1 MKRKLIISILISVSV
16 LLLSYLMGNTSSP
29 MAGEKAVLVK
39 LNNWKSFLNLNRDS
53 VPDDVLLINVAF
65 DKALTPYSED
75 DMPIGQFTITD
86 RQKLLTFLTKARK
99 ANNYKYIM
107 MDVIFEKGIETEYDS
122 ILFRTIANMP
132 RIVIPVHEDAP
143 LQDSILYAKAANGDY
158 SITHDETDF
167 VRFQFMH
174 GDLPSMPLVM
184 YKASTGL
191 DIKRNGLFYTS
202 NGHLCT
208 NGLTLKLPIRISG
221 AYMNTRNASEGNSHK
236 ERSYIYMGADVLDI
250 DSIIPVAEQIANK
263 IIIIGDFN
271 TDVHRT
277 YAGKQPGSVICLNAY
292 YALLRGEHL
301 VSYPFT
307 LFLFFVYVVISL
319 LMLNGKTLDTF
330 VSNPMLKVASSFFTY
345 TIIFTFIAMVVYAT
359 PSGIVYNPVFPTT
372 VFTFLGLFIGGLRK
386 VTQKQIKT

>member
-1 MKRKLIISILISVSV
+1 MKRKLGISIILSISI
-16 LLLSYLMGNTSSP
+16 LLLSYFMGNTSSP

-39 LNNWKSFLNLNRDS
+39 LNNWKAFLNLNKDS

-65 DKALTPYSED
+65 DKALTNYSENG
-75 DMPIGQFTITD
+75 MPIGQFTITD
-86 RQKLLTFLTKARK
+86 RQKLLRFLTAARK
-99 ANNYKYIM
+99 ADNYKFIM
-107 MDVIFEKGIETEYDS
+107 MDVIFERGIETEYDS
-122 ILFRTIANMP
+122 ILFHTIASMQ

-174 GDLPSMPLVM
+174 DDVPPMPLVM
-184 YKASTGL
+184 YKASTGKE
-191 DIKRNGLFYTS
+191 IKRRGLFYTS
-202 NGHLCT
+202 DGHLCS

-221 AYMNTRNASEGNSHK
+221 AYMDKKDDDKNNRQR
-236 ERSYIYMGADVLDI
+236 ERSYIYMGADVLDL
-250 DSIIPVAEQIANK
+250 DSIIPIAEQIAGK
-263 IIIIGDFN
+263 IIVIGDFN

-301 VSYPFT
+301 ISYPFT
-307 LFLFFVYVVISL
+307 LFLFFVYVIISL

-330 VSNPMLKVASSFFTY
+330 VSNPLLKVASSFFTY
-345 TIIFTFIAMVVYAT
+345 TIVFTFIAMLVYAT
-359 PSGIVYNPVFPTT
+359 PSGIVYNPVLPTT
-372 VFTFLGLFIGGLRK
+372 IFTFLGLFIGGLRK
-386 VTQKQIKT
+386 ITKI

>member
-1 MKRKLIISILISVSV
+1 
-16 LLLSYLMGNTSSP
+16 
-29 MAGEKAVLVK
+29 
-39 LNNWKSFLNLNRDS
+39 
-53 VPDDVLLINVAF
+53 
-65 DKALTPYSED
+65 
-75 DMPIGQFTITD
+75 
-86 RQKLLTFLTKARK
+86 
-99 ANNYKYIM
+99 

-221 AYMNTRNASEGNSHK
+221 AYMNTRNANEGNSHK

-372 VFTFLGLFIGGLRK
+372 VFTFLGLFIGGLKK

>member
-1 MKRKLIISILISVSV
+1 MKRKLVISILVSVSV
-16 LLLSYLMGNTSSP
+16 LLLSYFMGNTSSP
-29 MAGEKAVLVK
+29 MAGEKAVLVR

-65 DKALTPYSED
+65 DKALTDYSEEG
-75 DMPIGQFTITD
+75 MPIGQFTITD
-86 RQKLLTFLTKARK
+86 RQKLLRFLTKARA
-99 ANNYKYIM
+99 ANNYRYIM
-107 MDVIFEKGIETEYDS
+107 MDVIFERGIETEYDS
-122 ILFRTIANMP
+122 ILFHTIADMP
-132 RIVIPVHEDAP
+132 RMVIPVHDDAP
-143 LQDSILYAKAANGDY
+143 LQDSILYTMAANGDY

-174 GDLPSMPLVM
+174 DDVPSMPLVM

-191 DIKRNGLFYTS
+191 DIRRNGLFYTS

-221 AYMNTRNASEGNSHK
+221 AYMNTKDGAIHRAQR
-236 ERSYIYMGADVLDI
+236 ERSYIYMGADVLDV
-250 DSIIPVAEQIANK
+250 DSIIPISEQIEGK
-263 IIIIGDFN
+263 IIVIGDFN

-301 VSYPFT
+301 VSYPFMV
-307 LFLFFVYVVISL
+307 FLFFVYLVISL

-345 TIIFTFIAMVVYAT
+345 TIVFTFIAMVVYAT

-386 VTQKQIKT
+386 ITKI